1 MYICIYIYIC
11 RKNNFYG
18 GGGEGGGGCW
28 VKMSKYRSSELV
40 DDLKIWRIWI
50 LKANKTSKNGHSFY
64 STLSPKKSHS
74 FSFYKPRFTK
84 HCILYILLEHI
95 QTNIT
100 RWCQKKHLH
109 CTISRG
115 PRTDFSKHSEI
126 KCLYIRCIAR
136 CLGLFLWLWLTF
148 F

>member
-1 MYICIYIYIC
+1 MVVVGV
-11 RKNNFYG
+11 R
-18 GGGEGGGGCW
+18 GGGGCW

-40 DDLKIWRIWI
+40 DDLKFWRIWI

-84 HCILYILLEHI
+84 HCILCILLEHI